1 MTVLFCDLVGYTHLS
16 RQLDA
21 EEVHGLLERF
31 FVRVDGIVESF
42 GGTVD
47 KHIGDCVMA
56 AFGAPVAHGNDPER
70 VARAALKAA
79 PGGYR
84 RETLASA

>member
-1 MTVLFCDLVGYTHLS
+1 MTVLFCDLV
-16 RQLDA
+16 
-21 EEVHGLLERF
+21 GLLERF
-31 FVRVDGIVESF
+31 FVRVDGVVERF